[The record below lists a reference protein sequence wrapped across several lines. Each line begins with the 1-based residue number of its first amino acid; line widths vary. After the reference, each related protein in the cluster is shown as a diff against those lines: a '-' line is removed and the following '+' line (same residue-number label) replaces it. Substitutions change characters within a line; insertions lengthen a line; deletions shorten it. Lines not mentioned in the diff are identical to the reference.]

1 MINTRARDPLDDPFP
16 LVMDEINK
24 TAKED

>member
-1 MINTRARDPLDDPFP
+1 MINTCARDPLEDPFP